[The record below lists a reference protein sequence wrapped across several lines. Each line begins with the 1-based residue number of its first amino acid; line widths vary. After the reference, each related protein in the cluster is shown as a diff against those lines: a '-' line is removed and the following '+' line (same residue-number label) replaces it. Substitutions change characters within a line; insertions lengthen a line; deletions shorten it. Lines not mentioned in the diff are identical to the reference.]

1 MNPSLANDGLPG
13 RHRLTGWIFVGF
25 LASVFLVVAV
35 LRGQGME
42 IPQDQGSVSW
52 QRTLRFEDRPNGDV
66 AVMDGQS
73 TLEIT
78 RYVGEQG
85 FVRGILRTLSRER
98 MRRGIGSGPTFEL
111 IGHTD
116 GRLTLLDPATG
127 QRINLESFGPTNMSS
142 FAKLQPAPAPASS
155 TSVSASQE

>member
-1 MNPSLANDGLPG
+1 MNTLANNGLTG
-13 RHRLTGWIFVGF
+13 RHALTGWIFVGF
-25 LASVFLVVAV
+25 LSSVFLVVAL

-42 IPQDQGSVSW
+42 IPQEHNPISW

-66 AVMDGQS
+66 AVMEGQS
-73 TLEIT
+73 HTEIT
-78 RYVGEQG
+78 RYSGEQG

-98 MRRGIGSGPTFEL
+98 MRRGIGSGPAFEL

-127 QRINLESFGPTNMSS
+127 QRINLESFGPTNMAS
-142 FAKLQPAPAPASS
+142 FAKLQP
-155 TSVSASQE
+155 TTQASQE

>member
-1 MNPSLANDGLPG
+1 MNTLANNGLPG
-13 RHRLTGWIFVGF
+13 RHALTGWIFVGF
-25 LASVFLVVAV
+25 LSSVFLVVAL

-42 IPQDQGSVSW
+42 IPQEHNPISW

-66 AVMDGQS
+66 AVMEGQS
-73 TLEIT
+73 HTEIT
-78 RYVGEQG
+78 RYSGEQG

-98 MRRGIGSGPTFEL
+98 MRRGIGSGPAFEL

-127 QRINLESFGPTNMSS
+127 QRINLESFGPTNMAS
-142 FAKLQPAPAPASS
+142 FAKLQP
-155 TSVSASQE
+155 TTQASQE

>member
-1 MNPSLANDGLPG
+1 MNTLANNGMPG
-13 RHRLTGWIFVGF
+13 RHALTGWIFVGF
-25 LASVFLVVAV
+25 LSSVFLVVAL

-42 IPQDQGSVSW
+42 IPQDHSPVSW

-66 AVMDGQS
+66 AVMDGKS
-73 TLEIT
+73 AVEIT
-78 RYVGEQG
+78 RYSGEQG
-85 FVRGILRTLSRER
+85 FVRGILRTLARER

-116 GRLTLLDPATG
+116 GRLTLLDPSTG

-142 FAKLQPAPAPASS
+142 FAKLQPAPASS

>member
-1 MNPSLANDGLPG
+1 
-13 RHRLTGWIFVGF
+13 
-25 LASVFLVVAV
+25 
-35 LRGQGME
+35 
-42 IPQDQGSVSW
+42 VSW

-66 AVMDGQS
+66 AVMEGQS
-73 TLEIT
+73 AVEIT
-78 RYVGEQG
+78 RFVGEQG

-127 QRINLESFGPTNMSS
+127 QRINLESFGPTNMAS
-142 FAKLQPAPAPASS
+142 FVQLQPAPASS
-155 TSVSASQE
+155 TSASASQE

>member
-13 RHRLTGWIFVGF
+13 RHALTGWVFVGF
-25 LASVFLVVAV
+25 LASVFLVVAL

-42 IPQDQGSVSW
+42 IPQDHSPVSW

-66 AVMDGQS
+66 AVMEGQS
-73 TLEIT
+73 TVEIT

-111 IGHTD
+111 IGHTY

-127 QRINLESFGPTNMSS
+127 QRINLESFGPTNMAS
-142 FAKLQPAPAPASS
+142 FAQLQPAPVSP
-155 TSVSASQE
+155 TKISASQE

>member
-13 RHRLTGWIFVGF
+13 RHALTGWIFVGF
-25 LASVFLVVAV
+25 LSSVFLVVAL

-42 IPQDQGSVSW
+42 IPQEDSPINW

-66 AVMDGQS
+66 AVMDGTS
-73 TLEIT
+73 TVEIT

-98 MRRGIGSGPTFEL
+98 MRRGIGSGPVFEL
-111 IGHTD
+111 IGHAD
-116 GRLTLLDPATG
+116 GRLTLLDPATE
-127 QRINLESFGPTNMSS
+127 QRINLESFGPTNMAS
-142 FAKLQPAPAPASS
+142 FAMLRPIPSAAPAA
-155 TSVSASQE
+155 TQE

>member
-1 MNPSLANDGLPG
+1 MNTLANNGMPG
-13 RHRLTGWIFVGF
+13 RHALTGWIFVGF
-25 LASVFLVVAV
+25 LSSVFLVVAF

-42 IPQDQGSVSW
+42 IPQDHSPVSW

-66 AVMDGQS
+66 AVMDGKS
-73 TLEIT
+73 AVEIT
-78 RYVGEQG
+78 RYSGEQG
-85 FVRGILRTLSRER
+85 FVRGILRTLARER

-127 QRINLESFGPTNMSS
+127 QRINLESFGPTNMTS
-142 FAKLQPAPAPASS
+142 FAMLQPAPNPV
-155 TSVSASQE
+155 TSASQE

>member
-1 MNPSLANDGLPG
+1 MNTLANNRLPG
-13 RHRLTGWIFVGF
+13 RHSLTGWIFVGF
-25 LASVFLVVAV
+25 LSSVFLVVAL

-42 IPQDQGSVSW
+42 IPQDHSPISW

-73 TLEIT
+73 TVEIT
-78 RYVGEQG
+78 RYAGEQG
-85 FVRGILRTLSRER
+85 FVRGILRTLARER

-116 GRLTLLDPATG
+116 GRLTLLDPSTG

-142 FAKLQPAPAPASS
+142 FAKLQPAPASS

>member
-13 RHRLTGWIFVGF
+13 RHGLTGWIFVGF

-42 IPQDQGSVSW
+42 IPQDHSPVSW

>member
-13 RHRLTGWIFVGF
+13 RHALTGWIFVGF
-25 LASVFLVVAV
+25 LSSVFLVVAL

-42 IPQDQGSVSW
+42 IPQEDSPMRW

-66 AVMDGQS
+66 AVMDGTS
-73 TLEIT
+73 TVEIT

-98 MRRGIGSGPTFEL
+98 MRRGIGSGPVFEL
-111 IGHTD
+111 IGHAD
-116 GRLTLLDPATG
+116 GRLTLLDPATE
-127 QRINLESFGPTNMSS
+127 QRINLESFGPTNMAS
-142 FAKLQPAPAPASS
+142 FAMLRPIPSAAPAA
-155 TSVSASQE
+155 TQE

>member
-1 MNPSLANDGLPG
+1 MNPSLANNGLPG
-13 RHRLTGWIFVGF
+13 RHALTGWIFVGF
-25 LASVFLVVAV
+25 LASVFLVVAL

-42 IPQDQGSVSW
+42 IPQDHSTVSW

-66 AVMDGQS
+66 AVLEGQ
-73 TLEIT
+73 TTVEIT

-116 GRLTLLDPATG
+116 GRLTLFDPATG
-127 QRINLESFGPTNMSS
+127 QRINLESFGPTNMAS
-142 FAKLQPAPAPASS
+142 FAKLQPAP
-155 TSVSASQE
+155 VSLPSATQE

>member
-1 MNPSLANDGLPG
+1 MNTLANNRLPG
-13 RHRLTGWIFVGF
+13 RHSLTGWIFVGF
-25 LASVFLVVAV
+25 LSSVFLVVAL

-42 IPQDQGSVSW
+42 IPQDHSPISW

-73 TLEIT
+73 TVEIT
-78 RYVGEQG
+78 RYAGEQG

-142 FAKLQPAPAPASS
+142 FAKLQPAPASS

>member
-1 MNPSLANDGLPG
+1 MNTLANNGLPG
-13 RHRLTGWIFVGF
+13 RHALTGWIFVGF
-25 LASVFLVVAV
+25 LSSIFLVVAL

-42 IPQDQGSVSW
+42 IPQDHNPVSW

-73 TLEIT
+73 TVEIT
-78 RYVGEQG
+78 RYAGEQG

-127 QRINLESFGPTNMSS
+127 QRINLESFGPTNMAS
-142 FAKLQPAPAPASS
+142 FAKLQPAPVSLTIAP
-155 TSVSASQE
+155 QE

>member
-13 RHRLTGWIFVGF
+13 RHGLTGWIFMGF
-25 LASVFLVVAV
+25 LASVVLVVAV

-42 IPQDQGSVSW
+42 IPQDQKPVSW

-66 AVMDGQS
+66 AVMEGQS

-78 RYVGEQG
+78 RFVGEQG

-127 QRINLESFGPTNMSS
+127 QRINLESFGPTNMAS
-142 FAKLQPAPAPASS
+142 FAKLQPAPASS

>member
-13 RHRLTGWIFVGF
+13 RHGLTGWIFVGF

-42 IPQDQGSVSW
+42 IPQDQGPVSW

-155 TSVSASQE
+155 TSVSVSQE

>member
-1 MNPSLANDGLPG
+1 MNTLANNGMPG
-13 RHRLTGWIFVGF
+13 RHALTGWIFVGF
-25 LASVFLVVAV
+25 LSSVFLVVAV

-42 IPQDQGSVSW
+42 IPQDHSPVSW

-66 AVMDGQS
+66 AVMDGKS
-73 TLEIT
+73 TVEIT
-78 RYVGEQG
+78 RYAGEQG
-85 FVRGILRTLSRER
+85 FVRGILRTLARER

-127 QRINLESFGPTNMSS
+127 QRINLESFGPTNMTP
-142 FAKLQPAPAPASS
+142 FAMLQPAPNPV
-155 TSVSASQE
+155 TSASQE